1 MNANALS
8 GTLRQQFKQQLE
20 AAPWLKW
27 AGLGIAVLLAIW
39 VMQVLVDWRVAEQ
52 RAAAQAERNLQ
63 RILALNGQDIWL
75 QREKDANLLREGM
88 WAQLP
93 EVATPGLAQAGLQN
107 WLREITTNMEGI
119 SIRINHSGPVERL
132 PGVFQVNATLSGV
145 MPPGRA
151 LQILR
156 SIETAANLVTLETLR
171 VTNDA
176 RSSLSLTLNAYY
188 RVPEERAP

>member
-1 MNANALS
+1 MNANALPV
-8 GTLRQQFKQQLE
+8 TLRQQFKQQLE

-27 AGLGIAVLLAIW
+27 AGLGIAVLLAVW
-39 VMQVLVDWRVAEQ
+39 VMQVLVDWRIAEQ
-52 RAAAQAERNLQ
+52 RAAVQAERNLQ

-75 QREKDANLLREGM
+75 QREKDASLLREGM

-93 EVATPGLAQAGLQN
+93 EVATPGLAQAALQN
-107 WLREITTNMEGI
+107 WLREITSNMEVA
-119 SIRINHSGPVERL
+119 IRINHSGPVEHL
-132 PGVFQVNATLSGV
+132 PGVFQVNATLSGA

-171 VTNDA
+171 LTNDA
-176 RSSLSLTLNAYY
+176 RSSLNLTLNAYY